1 MVGFELFDRSQ
12 RHTGTRRPFPD
23 SPSPAE
29 LAEMAAETR
38 AEKKRA
44 RGWRPLLPAATSE
57 LDPCYAASRRPAVA
71 ALRRLL
77 QDEGDGEK
85 TD

>member
-12 RHTGTRRPFPD
+12 RQTGTRRPFPD
-23 SPSPAE
+23 SPSSAE

-38 AEKKRA
+38 AERKRA
-44 RGWRPLLPAATSE
+44 RGWRPLLPAATGE
-57 LDPCYAASRRPAVA
+57 LDVCYAAARRPAVA

-77 QDEGDGEK
+77 QEDDPEK